1 MPYSEIII
9 TAPDS
14 AEAGAIVNFSV
25 KVKNISA
32 AHYTFHTECWAP
44 DQLPESKI
52 IDEEEIITSGTSK
65 TYSSSFV
72 MPSKDAQIFVWVERW
87 AFDHYAYDNS
97 ALKDV
102 SLLVPGFSEFGISA
116 FSKV

>member
-1 MPYSEIII
+1 MPYSEIVI

-14 AEAGAIVNFSV
+14 AQAGVTVNFSV

-32 AHYTFHTECWAP
+32 YHYTFHTECWAP

-52 IDEEEIITSGTSK
+52 IDEEEIITSGSSK
-65 TYSSSFV
+65 TYSGSFV

-87 AFDHYAYDNS
+87 AFDHYVYDNS

-102 SLLVPGFSEFGISA
+102 ILSIPGFSEFAVAS